1 MHRSRPFVLIAGVI
15 AAAPLHAAD
24 ELQLPS
30 GEQIGRSLAVICAG
44 QSQGVKVGIAGR
56 EAGYPLERVLG
67 AFSEPK
73 DAGVKLVS
81 RGVRSSIQDAYAYP
95 ELNYHTLFFFRSAV
109 CFREMTELRSLPAL
123 EASVA
128 GLQECQRMYKNDST
142 PLLQICVKALVERM

>member
-1 MHRSRPFVLIAGVI
+1 MNRFGPFLLLAASI

-44 QSQGVKVGIAGR
+44 QSQGVKVGIMGR

-67 AFSEPK
+67 AFPEPK

-95 ELNYHTLFFFRSAV
+95 DLNYHTLFFFRSAV
-109 CFREMTELRSLPAL
+109 CFREVTELRPLPAL
-123 EASVA
+123 DSNVG
-128 GLQECQRMYKNDST
+128 GLLECQRMYKNDST